1 MVEMKSFKFKQIGGK
16 IAYYRK
22 LRKLTQEQ
30 LAQKINIS
38 SSTLSK
44 IERGM
49 YNKNISILMLNN
61 IAEGLDV
68 KLVWLIEL
76 DEQEFKIAQSTE
88 KATPDDNWA

>member
-1 MVEMKSFKFKQIGGK
+1 MKSFKFKQIGGK
-16 IAYYRK
+16 VAYYRK
-22 LRKLTQEQ
+22 LRELTQEQ

-61 IAEGLDV
+61 IAEGLGI
-68 KLVWLIEL
+68 KLVRLIEL
-76 DEQEFKIAQSTE
+76 DEQDLKIAQSNE
-88 KATPDDNWA
+88 KATPDSNWA